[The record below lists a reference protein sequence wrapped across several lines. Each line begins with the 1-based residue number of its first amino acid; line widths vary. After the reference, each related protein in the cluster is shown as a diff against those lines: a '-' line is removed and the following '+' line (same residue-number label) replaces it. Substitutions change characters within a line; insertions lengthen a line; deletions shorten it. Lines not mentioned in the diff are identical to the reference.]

1 MWRWPPGDRSP
12 AGTGACHYMRT
23 RFDRLGGMRCGEM
36 MERLA
41 RTANLATKLACLA
54 LVVALAACA
63 TRPDPSNKAAVQA
76 YEETNDPVEPLN
88 RYFFELNRFL
98 DIIILKPAA
107 TWYQGVVP
115 DPARNSVRHFLD
127 NLDAPVILAND
138 SLQGN
143 WDRAGVTAER
153 FGINT
158 TVGVLGLFDPA
169 TGWGYPQHREDFG
182 QTLAT
187 WGTPEGPY
195 LFLPVLGPS
204 PPRDLAGF
212 AVDQFFDPLTYIYW
226 NGPYTVPVTRF
237 VVNGIDVRSR
247 NLQTLDQIER
257 TSVDYYATVR
267 SLYRQSRANE
277 ISNGKTN
284 TENLPDID
292 NLNFDTNE
300 PQAVAPKK

>member
-1 MWRWPPGDRSP
+1 MD
-12 AGTGACHYMRT
+12 
-23 RFDRLGGMRCGEM
+23 L
-36 MERLA
+36 LV
-41 RTANLATKLACLA
+41 RTANFAARAACIA
-54 LVVALAACA
+54 LMITLAACA

-76 YEETNDPVEPLN
+76 YEEANDPVEPLN
-88 RYFFELNRFL
+88 RYFFELNRFF
-98 DIIILKPAA
+98 DIILLKPVA

-115 DPARNSVRHFLD
+115 DPARNSIRHFLD
-127 NLDAPVILAND
+127 NLAAPTVLAND
-138 SLQGN
+138 ALQGE
-143 WDRAGVTAER
+143 WSRAGTTASR

-187 WGTPEGPY
+187 WDTPEGPY

-212 AVDQFFDPLTYIYW
+212 AVDELFFDPLTYIYW
-226 NGPYTVPVTRF
+226 GGPYTVPVTRF

-247 NLQTLDQIER
+247 NLATLDQIER

-267 SLYRQSRANE
+267 SLYRQTRANE
-277 ISNGKTN
+277 IANGKTN
-284 TENLPDID
+284 TQNLPDID

-300 PQAVAPKK
+300 PQTVAPEK